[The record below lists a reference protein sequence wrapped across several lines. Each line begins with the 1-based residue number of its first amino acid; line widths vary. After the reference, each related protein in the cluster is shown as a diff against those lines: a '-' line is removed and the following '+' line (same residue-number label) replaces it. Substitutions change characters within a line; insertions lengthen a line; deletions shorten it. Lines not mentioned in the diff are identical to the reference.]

1 MQKRC
6 HVRFGLRR
14 GVRVSSGVLAA
25 GARTAIMTI
34 AELLLY
40 GGFGLVSGGLIGCVG
55 VGGVI
60 LVPALVY
67 IAGIPIKF
75 AIAAAM
81 FAYLLSGAVGTFAFA
96 RKKSIR
102 WSMTLPLWLAA
113 MPSALVG
120 ALAVNVAPGR
130 LLELIL
136 GLMTAGSGIHALW
149 GKPPQADVSD
159 KNVSNGYLAMAGGV
173 TGFLSALT
181 GTGGP
186 LVLIPI
192 LMWVHL
198 PVLTAIGLAQAIQ
211 LPIAVLATAG
221 NYYAD
226 TLHVS
231 LGLIIGVGIVFG
243 TWGGAWLAH
252 VLPRETLR
260 RIVSI
265 LLALVGGSILA
276 KLAAGLL

>member
-1 MQKRC
+1 MMTLFEL
-6 HVRFGLRR
+6 VLFGTFGLM
-14 GVRVSSGVLAA
+14 A
-25 GARTAIMTI
+25 
-34 AELLLY
+34 
-40 GGFGLVSGGLIGCVG
+40 GGLIGCVG

-67 IAGIPIKF
+67 LAGVPIKF

-96 RKKSIR
+96 RKKSIE
-102 WSMTLPLWLAA
+102 WSMTIPLWLAA
-113 MPSALVG
+113 MPSALAG
-120 ALAVNVAPGR
+120 ALAVNVASAHV
-130 LLELIL
+130 LELLI
-136 GLMTAGSGIHALW
+136 GLLTAGSGIQALRRIA
-149 GKPPQADVSD
+149 PPAEAVGQ
-159 KNVSNGYLAMAGGV
+159 KVSNGYLAMAGSV

-192 LMWVHL
+192 LMWVHV

-221 NYYAD
+221 NLYAGILD
-226 TLHVS
+226 VS
-231 LGLIIGVGIVFG
+231 LGLIIGLGIVFG

-260 RIVSI
+260 RIVAT
-265 LLALVGGSILA
+265 LLALVGGTILV
-276 KLAAGLL
+276 KLTAGLLQ

>member
-1 MQKRC
+1 M
-6 HVRFGLRR
+6 
-14 GVRVSSGVLAA
+14 
-25 GARTAIMTI
+25 
-34 AELLLY
+34 LLY
-40 GGFGLVSGGLIGCVG
+40 GGFGLMAGGLIGCVG

-67 IAGIPIKF
+67 LAGIPIKF

-81 FAYLLSGAVGTFAFA
+81 FAYLLSGAVGTLAFA

-102 WSMTLPLWLAA
+102 WSMTTPLWLAA
-113 MPSALVG
+113 MPSALAG
-120 ALAVNVAPGR
+120 ALAVNAAPGR
-130 LLELIL
+130 VLELIIAL
-136 GLMTAGSGIHALW
+136 LTAGSGIQALW
-149 GKPPQADVSD
+149 GKPPPADAAS
-159 KNVSNGYLAMAGGV
+159 KEVSNGYLGMAGGV

-192 LMWVHL
+192 LMWVHV

-221 NYYAD
+221 NYYAE

-231 LGLIIGVGIVFG
+231 LGLIIGLGIVFG

-252 VLPRETLR
+252 VLPREMLR
-260 RIVSI
+260 RIVAA

-276 KLAAGLL
+276 KLSVGLL

>member
-1 MQKRC
+1 
-6 HVRFGLRR
+6 
-14 GVRVSSGVLAA
+14 
-25 GARTAIMTI
+25 MTF
-34 AELLLY
+34 AEMLLY
-40 GGFGLVSGGLIGCVG
+40 GGFGLMAGGLIGCVG

-67 IAGIPIKF
+67 LAGIPIKF

-102 WSMTLPLWLAA
+102 WSMTMPLWLAA

-130 LLELIL
+130 LLELLI
-136 GLMTAGSGIHALW
+136 GLLTAGSGIQALRR
-149 GKPPQADVSD
+149 KVPADEPD
-159 KNVSNGYLAMAGGV
+159 GQNVSNGYLAMAGGV

-192 LMWVHL
+192 LMWVHM

-221 NYYAD
+221 NYYAGI
-226 TLHVS
+226 LHVS
-231 LGLIIGVGIVFG
+231 LGLIIGLGIVFG

-252 VLPRETLR
+252 VLPREMLR
-260 RIVSI
+260 RIVAV
-265 LLALVGGSILA
+265 LLALVGASILA
-276 KLAAGLL
+276 KLTIGILL

>member
-1 MQKRC
+1 
-6 HVRFGLRR
+6 
-14 GVRVSSGVLAA
+14 
-25 GARTAIMTI
+25 MTF
-34 AELLLY
+34 AEMLLY
-40 GGFGLVSGGLIGCVG
+40 GGFGLVAGGLIGCVG

-67 IAGIPIKF
+67 LAGIPIKF

-102 WSMTLPLWLAA
+102 WSMTMPLWLAA

-130 LLELIL
+130 LLELLI
-136 GLMTAGSGIHALW
+136 GLLTAGSGIQALRR
-149 GKPPQADVSD
+149 KVPADEPD
-159 KNVSNGYLAMAGGV
+159 GQNVSNGYLAMAGGV

-192 LMWVHL
+192 LMWVHM

-221 NYYAD
+221 NYYAGI
-226 TLHVS
+226 LHVS
-231 LGLIIGVGIVFG
+231 LGLIIGLGIVFG

-252 VLPRETLR
+252 VLPREMLR
-260 RIVSI
+260 RIVAV
-265 LLALVGGSILA
+265 LLALVGASILA
-276 KLAAGLL
+276 KLTIGILL

>member
-1 MQKRC
+1 MM
-6 HVRFGLRR
+6 GL
-14 GVRVSSGVLAA
+14 
-25 GARTAIMTI
+25 T
-34 AELLLY
+34 ELLLY
-40 GGFGLVSGGLIGCVG
+40 GGFGLMAGGLIGCVG

-67 IAGIPIKF
+67 LAGIPIKI

-81 FAYLLSGAVGTFAFA
+81 FAYLLSGAVGTLAFA

-102 WSMTLPLWLAA
+102 WSMTMPLWLAA
-113 MPSALVG
+113 MPSALAG
-120 ALAVNVAPGR
+120 ALAVNAAPGR
-130 LLELIL
+130 LLELVIAL
-136 GLMTAGSGIHALW
+136 LTAGSGLHALR
-149 GKPPQADVSD
+149 GNGPPADAGD
-159 KNVSNGYLAMAGGV
+159 KEISNGYLAMAGGV

-192 LMWVHL
+192 LMWVHV
-198 PVLTAIGLAQAIQ
+198 PVLTAIGLSQAIQ

-221 NYYAD
+221 NYYAE
-226 TLHVS
+226 TLDIS
-231 LGLIIGVGIVFG
+231 LGLIIGLGIVFG

-260 RIVSI
+260 RIVAG
-265 LLALVGGSILA
+265 LLTLVGGTILA
-276 KLAAGLL
+276 KLSIGLVR

>member
-1 MQKRC
+1 
-6 HVRFGLRR
+6 
-14 GVRVSSGVLAA
+14 
-25 GARTAIMTI
+25 MTF

-40 GGFGLVSGGLIGCVG
+40 GGFGLIAGGLIGCVG

-67 IAGIPIKF
+67 LAGIPIKF

-81 FAYLLSGAVGTFAFA
+81 FAYLLSGAVGTLAFA

-102 WSMTLPLWLAA
+102 WSMTMPLWLAA
-113 MPSALVG
+113 MPSALAG
-120 ALAVNVAPGR
+120 ALAVNAAPAR
-130 LLELIL
+130 LLELIIAL
-136 GLMTAGSGIHALW
+136 LTAGSGIQALR
-149 GKPPQADVSD
+149 GKPPPADGTG
-159 KNVSNGYLAMAGGV
+159 KEVSNAYLAMAGGV

-192 LMWVHL
+192 LMWVHV

-221 NYYAD
+221 NYYAE

-231 LGLIIGVGIVFG
+231 LGLIIGLGIVFG

-252 VLPRETLR
+252 VLPREMLR
-260 RIVSI
+260 RIVAI
-265 LLALVGGSILA
+265 LLALVGGTILA
-276 KLAAGLL
+276 KLAVGLLR

>member
-1 MQKRC
+1 M
-6 HVRFGLRR
+6 
-14 GVRVSSGVLAA
+14 A
-25 GARTAIMTI
+25 
-34 AELLLY
+34 
-40 GGFGLVSGGLIGCVG
+40 GGLIGCVG

-67 IAGIPIKF
+67 IAGIPIKY
-75 AIAAAM
+75 AIAASM
-81 FAYLLSGAVGTFAFA
+81 FAFLLSGAVGTFAFA

-102 WSMTLPLWLAA
+102 WSMTVPLWLAA
-113 MPSALVG
+113 MPSALAG

-130 LLELIL
+130 LLELLIAL
-136 GLMTAGSGIHALW
+136 FTAGSGIYALW
-149 GKPPQADVSD
+149 GKPPPADTSE
-159 KNVSNGYLAMAGGV
+159 KTVSNGYLAMAGGV

-192 LMWVHL
+192 LMWVHM

-221 NYYAD
+221 NYYAG

-231 LGLIIGVGIVFG
+231 LGLIIGLGIVFG

-260 RIVSI
+260 RFVSI
-265 LLALVGGSILA
+265 LLAIVGGTILA
-276 KLAAGLL
+276 RLGFGLL